1 MSYQMFCYQ
10 CQETAR
16 GTGCTSAGVC
26 GKTPAAAAAQDL
38 LIFAVRGLSA
48 AAEAVRSLK
57 QPVPESVNRLVCESL
72 FMTITNANFDRQVLL
87 EQVRKALAAKRELLA
102 AHPGLTLPQEALG
115 DCRDGELGS
124 VQAPAGVMQEQ
135 DEDIRS
141 LKELITYGVKGMA
154 AYAFHAAALGKSSEA
169 LHRFMQRALALTL
182 RRDLSADFFTSLALE
197 TGNQAVQVMA
207 LLDEANTSAY
217 GDPEIT
223 SVDLGV
229 RDRPGI
235 LISGHDL
242 HDLELLLV
250 QTEGSGVDVYTHSEM
265 LPAHGYPFFKKFPQ
279 LAGNYG
285 GAWWRQK
292 SDFENFRGPVLLTSN
307 CLVPPGKEVM
317 GRLWTTGAAGFPGC
331 RHIDAA
337 PDGSKDFSP
346 LIEQALSCPPPLEL
360 ERGSVVTGF
369 GRRQLDRLAEA
380 VAEALKSGKVRKF
393 VVMAGCD
400 GRSPLRRYYR
410 DFALALPG
418 DTVILTAGC
427 AKYRYC
433 KLPLGSIGSIP
444 RVIDAGQC
452 NDSYSLA
459 AIAMKLQQL
468 FGMKDIN
475 DLPIVY
481 NIAWYEQ
488 KAVTVLLALL
498 ALGVKNIRLGPTLPA
513 FLSPNTARLLIERFG
528 LKTIGTIE
536 EDMKEV
542 F

>member
-10 CQETAR
+10 CQETSR
-16 GTGCTSAGVC
+16 GMGCTAAGVC

-38 LIFAVRGLSA
+38 LVFAVKGLSA
-48 AAEAVRSLK
+48 VSEALRSERK
-57 QPVPESVNRLVCESL
+57 SVPESVNRLVCESL
-72 FMTITNANFDRQVLL
+72 FMTITNANFDRQALAD
-87 EQVRKALAAKRELLA
+87 QVRKVLAAKRELIA
-102 AHPGLTLPQEALG
+102 SSPDLPLPDEARW
-115 DCRDGELGS
+115 DCLEGELNS
-124 VQAPAGVMQEQ
+124 VQAPAGVMQER

-141 LKELITYGVKGMA
+141 LKELITYGIKGMA
-154 AYAFHAAALGKSSEA
+154 AYAFHASALSRSSDA

-182 RRDLSADFFTSLALE
+182 RRDLSAEFFTSLALE
-197 TGNQAVQVMA
+197 TGTQALQVMA
-207 LLDEANTSAY
+207 LLDEANTAAY

-223 SVDLGV
+223 SVNLGV

-242 HDLELLLV
+242 HDLEMLLV
-250 QTEGSGVDVYTHSEM
+250 QSENRGVDVYTHSEM
-265 LPAHGYPFFKKFPQ
+265 LPAHGYPFFKKFPH

-285 GAWWRQK
+285 GAWWQQK
-292 SDFENFRGPVLLTSN
+292 NDFETFRGPVLLTSN
-307 CLVPPGKEVM
+307 CLVPPGKDVLP
-317 GRLWTTGAAGFPGC
+317 RLWTTGAAGFSGC
-331 RHIDAA
+331 RHIEAA
-337 PDGSKDFSP
+337 PDGLKDFSP
-346 LIEQALSCPPPLEL
+346 LIEQALSCPPPQEL
-360 ERGSVVTGF
+360 EQGSIVTGF
-369 GRRQLDRLAEA
+369 GRHQLDRFADVIADA
-380 VAEALKSGKVRKF
+380 VKSGKIRKF

-427 AKYRYC
+427 AKYRYG
-433 KLPLGSIGSIP
+433 KLPLGSIGPLP

-452 NDSYSLA
+452 NDCYSLVS
-459 AIAMKLQQL
+459 IAMKLQQIFAL
-468 FGMKDIN
+468 KDIN
-475 DLPIVY
+475 ELPVVY

-513 FLSPNTARLLIERFG
+513 FLSPAVAQLLVERFG
-528 LKTIGTIE
+528 LKAMGSVE
-536 EDMKEV
+536 EDMKDV